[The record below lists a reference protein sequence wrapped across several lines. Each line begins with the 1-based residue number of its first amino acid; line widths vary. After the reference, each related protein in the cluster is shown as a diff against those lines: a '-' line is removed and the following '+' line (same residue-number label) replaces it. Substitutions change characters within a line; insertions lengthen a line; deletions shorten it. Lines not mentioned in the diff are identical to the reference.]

1 MTAGICPGTR
11 SLQSYFLS
19 GLVMRALHS
28 ETKNWDAKLGQPP
41 GHWES
46 PHLPNSPVFT
56 AGFVGYR
63 QEVVFVMSTE
73 HVQFPAFLA
82 PGTSFAEDNFSM
94 DLVEGWFPVDR
105 SA

>member
-1 MTAGICPGTR
+1 MREISR
-11 SLQSYFLS
+11 LYFI
-19 GLVMRALHS
+19 GFHS

-94 DLVEGWFPVDR
+94 DLVEGWFPDDR

>member
-1 MTAGICPGTR
+1 MTR
-11 SLQSYFLS
+11 SLWSYFLS
-19 GLVMRALHS
+19 G
-28 ETKNWDAKLGQPP
+28 TKNRDAKLGQPP

-46 PHLPNSPVFT
+46 PHLPNNLVFT

-63 QEVVFVMSTE
+63 QEVVFVMSTG

-82 PGTSFAEDNFSM
+82 PGTSLAKDSFSM
-94 DLVEGWFPVDR
+94 DLVEGWFPDDR